1 MVMEQY
7 RRNLYTAPYSVYKI
21 VTSHKYKL
29 GAACRTSRLAWIN
42 EGIVNPENVIGTKE
56 DKSKHSLLL

>member
-21 VTSHKYKL
+21 VTSHKDKL

-56 DKSKHSLLL
+56 G